1 MVSSLFRVFIYVR
14 ICLDFIPKFS
24 FFSFPLRLPCYLKAF
39 IIIQQNKP
47 VLAFH
52 FHPQTTKYT
61 RYLKEQTATQER
73 HKMSNRRHSDQ
84 SPEHTE
90 SLSVCFSSDLLP
102 EHKLS
107 LALNNTAGLMG
118 RGGEGVVSCWFCLR
132 GVTTAPLWTGHL
144 MDGPSLVVLLGSNS
158 ANIQQKAVNTLCTL
172 PA

>member
-1 MVSSLFRVFIYVR
+1 MFIYVR

-90 SLSVCFSSDLLP
+90 YLSVCFSTQVESRSQQHCWFDG
-102 EHKLS
+102 
-107 LALNNTAGLMG
+107 AG
-118 RGGEGVVSCWFCLR
+118 RGGRRVMLVLSARRHHG
-132 GVTTAPLWTGHL
+132 PL
-144 MDGPSLVVLLGSNS
+144 MDGPSYGRALFGGPSRERLCKHS
-158 ANIQQKAVNTLCTL
+158 AESC
-172 PA
+172 